1 MALAVPLSRFTP
13 RVGGGSAFFVR
24 HMSVAR
30 KCCWLVLFGGLSWIM
45 ILTASYFGPQ
55 PNEAIMSR
63 FALGDYLPPGQSV
76 PREQIWSPVSR
87 ILTEDRQDYRQI
99 CFVSVLSGIAAVGI
113 SIIPRRKS

>member
-1 MALAVPLSRFTP
+1 
-13 RVGGGSAFFVR
+13 
-24 HMSVAR
+24 
-30 KCCWLVLFGGLSWIM
+30 M